1 MKSVVS
7 LSCMLAMLLVATIGC
22 GGSGEPSSVVD
33 GVDQSAVDAYDAAI
47 AEEENMMTDEP
58 PEDE

>member
-1 MKSVVS
+1 
-7 LSCMLAMLLVATIGC
+7 MLLAVTGC
-22 GGSGEPSSVVD
+22 GRSSEPSSIAD

-47 AEEENMMTDEP
+47 AEEANMMSEEP